1 MTAPSA
7 DDARRDGDRD
17 DGPNEPPAGAPSPLR
32 LVRPARAH
40 LASYAD
46 ALARGWSPDTQRPVA
61 ARETLALLAADP
73 DALFARQ
80 EDREAAGPPIVLPDG
95 STVPRLPSVTRWLW
109 DGAFVGQIG
118 ARWQRGT
125 PDLPPTC
132 LGHVGYSVVPWKR
145 RQGHATRALALFL
158 DALRDDL
165 RAEGLPWVEITTD
178 PANLA
183 SQRVAE
189 ANGAVLVERFTKLPA
204 HGGGEGLRYRI
215 ALG

>member
-1 MTAPSA
+1 MKP
-7 DDARRDGDRD
+7 
-17 DGPNEPPAGAPSPLR
+17 PNAGPSPLR

-40 LASYAD
+40 LASYAA
-46 ALARGWSPDTQRPVA
+46 ALARGWSPDTQRPEA

-73 DALFARQ
+73 DALLARQ

-95 STVPRLPSVTRWLW
+95 STVARLPSVTRWLW
-109 DGAFVGQIG
+109 DGAFAGQIG

-145 RQGHATRALALFL
+145 RRGYATRALALL
-158 DALRDDL
+158 LAELGDAL

-178 PANLA
+178 PTNVA

-189 ANGAVLVERFTKLPA
+189 ANGAVLVARFAKPLA